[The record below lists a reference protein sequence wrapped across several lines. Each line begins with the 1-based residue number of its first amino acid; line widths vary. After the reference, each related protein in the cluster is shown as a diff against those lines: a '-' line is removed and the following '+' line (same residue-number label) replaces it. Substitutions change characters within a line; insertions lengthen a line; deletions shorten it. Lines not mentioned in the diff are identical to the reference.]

1 MSEWKE
7 THRAMVF
14 PWNCDNY
21 GHMNVRFYFDHFD
34 NASFQAWAAVGCPHE
49 FLREFGV
56 ESVSARYTVNYV
68 NELAAGELLVITTAV
83 TRVGNKSVAF
93 GHRMHNV
100 GTGELCA
107 TMEAVEVI
115 FDTTTRTSAPMPEP
129 IRDRLNSLILD
140 TDEVAGPRGD
150 AAPNPDAPNH
160 WHEVHRG
167 LVFPWRCDH
176 YGHMNARWYAHHFD
190 DGGFHLFAMAGVD
203 VAALLAQNTALVTAQ
218 TQINYIKELN
228 PGELFAIRSG
238 FVHVGNKSARHQH
251 RLYNIKNDEL
261 CATMEA
267 IDVVFDME
275 TRRAVVIPD
284 DLRSSLSANLVDPAR

>member
-1 MSEWKE
+1 
-7 THRAMVF
+7 
-14 PWNCDNY
+14 
-21 GHMNVRFYFDHFD
+21 
-34 NASFQAWAAVGCPHE
+34 
-49 FLREFGV
+49 
-56 ESVSARYTVNYV
+56 
-68 NELAAGELLVITTAV
+68 
-83 TRVGNKSVAF
+83 
-93 GHRMHNV
+93 
-100 GTGELCA
+100 
-107 TMEAVEVI
+107 
-115 FDTTTRTSAPMPEP
+115 
-129 IRDRLNSLILD
+129 
-140 TDEVAGPRGD
+140 
-150 AAPNPDAPNH
+150 PNPDAPNH